1 MEFINFI
8 VCGIA
13 AVLAM
18 TLFSIIWGKITNNL
32 FSEPQL
38 LAKIIKNA
46 YKEKV
51 SFSTALLLGW
61 IIHFMI
67 GFTFLGLYEL
77 LWSVL
82 SWEKAL
88 LLSIPL
94 GLFSGILGSIGWK
107 ILFKL
112 VDYTAKFNHLH
123 YYIHL
128 IFAHVV
134 FSVIAVLVYLNLETL
149 G

>member
-82 SWEKAL
+82 S
-88 LLSIPL
+88 LSL
-94 GLFSGILGSIGWK
+94 
-107 ILFKL
+107 
-112 VDYTAKFNHLH
+112 
-123 YYIHL
+123 IH
-128 IFAHVV
+128 I
-134 FSVIAVLVYLNLETL
+134 
-149 G
+149 